1 MWNGGL
7 SYGLDRL
14 GSIIDSAWLVVLF
27 RMRCERRG
35 VGCYIDSLWLL
46 FLLLRIDGV
55 TDGVTCRCP
64 FDPLAEVTLAEDRL
78 LELRALRSERRG
90 VGWSIDSSRQL
101 ALLLRM
107 EGVTCRCS
115 KNGGGDG
122 GCGVGFMVRNQKG
135 RSTGRCRCRLQRFV
149 KYLVWVEGSGLVKK
163 SFCTTDRLHS
173 VKSDIFLTSIDEK
186 IS

>member
-1 MWNGGL
+1 
-7 SYGLDRL
+7 
-14 GSIIDSAWLVVLF
+14 
-27 RMRCERRG
+27 
-35 VGCYIDSLWLL
+35 
-46 FLLLRIDGV
+46 
-55 TDGVTCRCP
+55 
-64 FDPLAEVTLAEDRL
+64 
-78 LELRALRSERRG
+78 
-90 VGWSIDSSRQL
+90 
-101 ALLLRM
+101 M

-149 KYLVWVEGSGLVKK
+149 KYLVWVEDSGLVKKSFCTDWLHSVKSDIFLVRNQKGRSTGRCRCRLQRFVKYLVWVEGWGLVKK